1 MRDRFRAMVHPRQ
14 WLLALSMLWV
24 MGGSL
29 PAAAPTPGFINGL
42 AAASWE
48 FSSGVQSGMIKEYV
62 FSGNYLLSRLDWDID
77 LLSSLGTALHFRSG
91 HWIFGFSVVLG
102 LPANTGWMKDY
113 DWADRNT
120 DGLTYNGVLSNYS
133 EHDLFMDHAL
143 RLELS
148 GYLQLGGFLG
158 GKVWFGASLGWQ
170 RYAMQGMDGFY
181 EYPPGTG
188 ENFLTG
194 KVISYTTDQILPMI
208 GLLSEWS
215 SKTLS
220 ASLELRGSIIGY
232 ERAYDQHHMRSLDF
246 YDYFIFLPSLEVSA
260 SLSFAFS
267 ATARWFLSATL
278 AVFPETR
285 GASYMTDLS
294 VGKSYELTS
303 EGGASSWFLGFE
315 TGLQFLISE

>member
-1 MRDRFRAMVHPRQ
+1 MRDRLWATRRPRQ
-14 WLLALSMLWV
+14 WMLVLLIFLV
-24 MGGSL
+24 TCGNL
-29 PAAAPTPGFINGL
+29 PAAAPAPGFVNGS
-42 AAASWE
+42 AAVSWE
-48 FSSGVQSGMIKEYV
+48 FSSGIQSGMIKEYV
-62 FSGNYLLSRLDWDID
+62 FSRDYLLSRLDWNID

-91 HWIFGFSVVLG
+91 DWVFGFSFVVG
-102 LPANTGWMKDY
+102 LPASVGWMKDY
-113 DWADRNT
+113 DWADRDT
-120 DGLTYNGVLSNYS
+120 DGLTYNGTLSNYS
-133 EHDLFMDHAL
+133 EHDLVMDHAL

-148 GYLQLGGFLG
+148 GYLNLGGLLG
-158 GKVWFGASLGWQ
+158 GKIWFGASLGWQ
-170 RYAMQGMDGFY
+170 RYAMQGMDGFA
-181 EYPPGTG
+181 EYPPGTDPF
-188 ENFLTG
+188 FLTG

-220 ASLELRGSIIGY
+220 ASFELRGSIIGY
-232 ERAYDQHHMRSLDF
+232 ERAYDQHHIRSLDF

-267 ATARWFLSATL
+267 ETARWFLSATL
-278 AVFPETR
+278 SVFPETR

-294 VGKSYELTS
+294 VGKSYELMS